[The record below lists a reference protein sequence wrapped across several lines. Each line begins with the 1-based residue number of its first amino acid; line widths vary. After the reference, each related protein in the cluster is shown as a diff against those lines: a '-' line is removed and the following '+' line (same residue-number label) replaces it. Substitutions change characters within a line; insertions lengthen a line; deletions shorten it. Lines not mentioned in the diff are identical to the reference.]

1 MEVATIETISK
12 EELIHYQEL
21 FSVFDKDDTGTI
33 PTPQFP
39 IFVRGLG
46 HCPTENQIKEM
57 RLQLDP
63 NSEGKIGFA
72 DIVNLLL
79 KRPRE
84 QSIEEQIMEAFQA
97 LQTEAGS
104 LSDGQKT
111 YKMSVKEARKFLMDF
126 GETFTEMQA

>member
-1 MEVATIETISK
+1 
-12 EELIHYQEL
+12 
-21 FSVFDKDDTGTI
+21 
-33 PTPQFP
+33 
-39 IFVRGLG
+39 
-46 HCPTENQIKEM
+46 M